1 MIVKVVSG
9 VLKID
14 MLFSPTMLRAMS
26 TIKEAQQELIDEFSM
41 FDDWQD
47 KYAHIIEL
55 GRELDPISE
64 EFKDDAHKVKGCQ
77 SQVWL
82 QAEPREGKLHLQAES
97 DALIV
102 QGLIALVL
110 RIYQDRKPEEIL
122 DADLGFFEDI
132 GLLSHLS
139 MNRTN
144 GLHSMINTIRAYA
157 ASA

>member
-1 MIVKVVSG
+1 
-9 VLKID
+9 
-14 MLFSPTMLRAMS
+14 MS
-26 TIKEAQQELIDEFSM
+26 TIANAQQELIDEFSM
-41 FDDWQD
+41 FEDWQD

-55 GRELDPISE
+55 GRELDGIPR

-82 QAEPREGKLHLQAES
+82 HAEPREGKLYLQAES

-102 QGLIALVL
+102 QGLIAILL
-110 RIYQDRKPEEIL
+110 RIYQNRSPEEIL
-122 DADLGFFEDI
+122 NADLGFFEEI

-144 GLHSMINTIRAYA
+144 GLNSMINTIRAYA
-157 ASA
+157 AAA

>member
-1 MIVKVVSG
+1 
-9 VLKID
+9 
-14 MLFSPTMLRAMS
+14 MLRGMN
-26 TIKEAQQELIDEFSM
+26 TIQEAQEELIDEFSM
-41 FDDWQD
+41 FEDWQE

-55 GRELDPISE
+55 GRELPPMPE
-64 EFKDDAHKVKGCQ
+64 ELKDDAHKVKGCQ

-82 QAEPREGKLHLQAES
+82 HAEQKEGRLHLQAES

-110 RIYQDRKPEEIL
+110 RIYQDRLPEEVL
-122 DADLGFFEDI
+122 KADLGFFEEI

-144 GLHSMINTIRAYA
+144 GLHAMINTIRAYA
-157 ASA
+157 AAA

>member
-1 MIVKVVSG
+1 M
-9 VLKID
+9 
-14 MLFSPTMLRAMS
+14 T
-26 TIKEAQQELIDEFSM
+26 TIAEAQEELVEEFSL

-55 GRELDPISE
+55 GRELDPMTL

-77 SQVWL
+77 AQVWL
-82 QAEPREGKLHLQAES
+82 YSEVREGKLYLQAES

-102 QGLIALVL
+102 QGLIAVL
-110 RIYQDRKPEEIL
+110 MRIYQNRKPEEIL
-122 DADLGFFEDI
+122 NADLGFFEEI

-144 GLHSMINTIRAYA
+144 GLNSMINTIRAYA
-157 ASA
+157 TAA

>member
-1 MIVKVVSG
+1 MTSIADV
-9 VLKID
+9 
-14 MLFSPTMLRAMS
+14 
-26 TIKEAQQELIDEFSM
+26 QQELIDEFSM
-41 FDDWQD
+41 FEDWQD

-55 GRELDPISE
+55 GRELDAIPL

-82 QAEPREGKLHLQAES
+82 HAELRDGRLHLQAES

-102 QGLIALVL
+102 QGLIAMLM
-110 RIYQDRKPEEIL
+110 RIYQDRRPAEIL
-122 DADLGFFEDI
+122 DADLGFFEEI

-144 GLHSMINTIRAYA
+144 GLNSMINTIRAYA
-157 ASA
+157 AAA